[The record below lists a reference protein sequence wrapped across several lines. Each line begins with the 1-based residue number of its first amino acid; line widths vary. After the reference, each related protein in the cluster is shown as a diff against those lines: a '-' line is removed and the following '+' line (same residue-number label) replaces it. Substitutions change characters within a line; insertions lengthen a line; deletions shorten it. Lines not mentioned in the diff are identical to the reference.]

1 MLKLICLIYSFSY
14 NSLINILL
22 SPPITSQTDE
32 IASDVFGTT
41 TYDSLNNVHINDAL
55 LQMRQGL
62 INMPQTETMAVLH
75 AQRKRPELVDDQ
87 NMLKFLLSEKFN
99 VSVSYELY
107 IVLLFFIS
115 LFLMHIIIHSPSTLS
130 TKSISFIECLDK
142 VCSLL
147 E

>member
-1 MLKLICLIYSFSY
+1 MSLIYSFSY

-22 SPPITSQTDE
+22 PITAKNE

-41 TYDSLNNVHINDAL
+41 TYDTLNNVHINDAL

-99 VSVSYELY
+99 V
-107 IVLLFFIS
+107 
-115 LFLMHIIIHSPSTLS
+115 
-130 TKSISFIECLDK
+130 
-142 VCSLL
+142 
-147 E
+147 

>member
-1 MLKLICLIYSFSY
+1 MMLKLYMSIIYSFSY

-22 SPPITSQTDE
+22 SITTQTDE

-99 VSVSYELY
+99 VSVSYKLY
-107 IVLLFFIS
+107 VLLFFIYS
-115 LFLMHIIIHSPSTLS
+115 LFLMCT
-130 TKSISFIECLDK
+130 
-142 VCSLL
+142 
-147 E
+147 

>member
-1 MLKLICLIYSFSY
+1 MSIIYSFSY

-22 SPPITSQTDE
+22 SITTQTDE

-107 IVLLFFIS
+107 VVLLLFILIYILICAHNYS
-115 LFLMHIIIHSPSTLS
+115 FPVYFIYHINIFHRMP
-130 TKSISFIECLDK
+130 
-142 VCSLL
+142 
-147 E
+147 

>member
-1 MLKLICLIYSFSY
+1 MSKLFELLKLYMSIIFFLN

-22 SPPITSQTDE
+22 SITTQTDE

-41 TYDSLNNVHINDAL
+41 TYDTLNNVHINDAL

-62 INMPQTETMAVLH
+62 INMPQTETNAVLH

-130 TKSISFIECLDK
+130 TKSNLS
-142 VCSLL
+142 
-147 E
+147 

>member
-1 MLKLICLIYSFSY
+1 
-14 NSLINILL
+14 
-22 SPPITSQTDE
+22 
-32 IASDVFGTT
+32 
-41 TYDSLNNVHINDAL
+41 
-55 LQMRQGL
+55 MRQGL

-115 LFLMHIIIHSPSTLS
+115 LFLIVHIIIHSTYLPNQYLS
-130 TKSISFIECLDK
+130 
-142 VCSLL
+142 
-147 E
+147 

>member
-1 MLKLICLIYSFSY
+1 MSKLFELLKLYMSIIFFLN

-22 SPPITSQTDE
+22 SITTQTDE

-41 TYDSLNNVHINDAL
+41 THDSLNNVHINDAL

-75 AQRKRPELVDDQ
+75 AKRKRPELVDDQ

-130 TKSISFIECLDK
+130 TKSNLS
-142 VCSLL
+142 
-147 E
+147 